1 MKAVRSLLLA
11 CLVVASGVSF
21 AGELRI
27 ANQPVRIADEGAIGD
42 RWMVAEDAQFQSA
55 PYPAEFADRP
65 NNVCVALGYR
75 IKADGTTSQF
85 RVLEQWNE
93 ASGKREPLPGFNDA
107 FARAAISAVA
117 HWKFAP
123 RPDVRRPE
131 AVDTVTTMAFRARS
145 DMPVE
150 TVRGQ
155 CAINDLTAYL
165 DDLRDRDDLIS
176 AEVARFERD
185 EDYRQRR
192 ATTETPIAR
201 RYRLGN
207 DPPKGVQP
215 SQPVK
220 TNQQQLISA
229 R

>member
-42 RWMVAEDAQFQSA
+42 RWMVAGDTPLQSA
-55 PYPAEFADRP
+55 PYPAEFAGQP

-75 IKADGTTSQF
+75 VKADGTTSQF

-93 ASGKREPLPGFNDA
+93 ASGKREPQPGFNDA

-117 HWKFAP
+117 QWKFAP
-123 RPDVRRPE
+123 RDGVRRPE

-150 TVRGQ
+150 SVRGK
-155 CAINDLTAYL
+155 CAIADLTAYL
-165 DDLRDRDDLIS
+165 DDLRGRDDLLS
-176 AEVARFERD
+176 AEIARFERD
-185 EDYRQRR
+185 EDYRQRK
-192 ATTETPIAR
+192 ATTETPNAR
-201 RYRLGN
+201 RYRLGQ
-207 DPPKGVQP
+207 DPPKGSQP

-220 TNQQQLISA
+220 TNQHQLTTT